1 MKTDAPAIAKAELIR
16 VRNGGERIAVT
27 VEIGQPRK
35 DAHGLWSTPVALHG
49 IDGRLS
55 DICGEDSLQSLCLAL
70 QMVRARLA
78 AVVVAGDRLIDGDG
92 GDFPVE
98 AYFPTR

>member
-1 MKTDAPAIAKAELIR
+1 MKTDAPAIAKAEFIR
-16 VRNGGERIAVT
+16 VRKGGERIPVF
-27 VEIGQPRK
+27 VEIAEPRK
-35 DAHGLWSTPVALHG
+35 DAHGVWCTRVALHG

-78 AVVVAGDRLIDGDG
+78 EVVAGGDRLVDSDG
-92 GDFPVE
+92 GAFPIE